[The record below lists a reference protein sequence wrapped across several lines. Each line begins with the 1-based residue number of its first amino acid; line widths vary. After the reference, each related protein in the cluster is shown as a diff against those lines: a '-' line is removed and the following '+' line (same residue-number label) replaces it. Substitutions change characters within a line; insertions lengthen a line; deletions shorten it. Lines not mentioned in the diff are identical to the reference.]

1 LKKETAEEMT
11 RMLVSVV
18 DNALVGG
25 VHKMEHYSVAAKTG
39 TAQLVEKG
47 KKTYAEGEFIHTFFG
62 YAPAFNAKFLT
73 FLFIVKPQ
81 GAKYA
86 SNTLTEPF
94 MDITKFLL
102 NYYEIPPDR

>member
-1 LKKETAEEMT
+1 
-11 RMLVSVV
+11 MLVNVV

-62 YAPAFNAKFLT
+62 YAPAFDAKFLT
-73 FLFIVKPQ
+73 FFVYRQTARSEIRIQ
-81 GAKYA
+81 HFDGAIYG
-86 SNTLTEPF
+86 
-94 MDITKFLL
+94 
-102 NYYEIPPDR
+102 YHEIFA

>member
-1 LKKETAEEMT
+1 M
-11 RMLVSVV
+11 V

-25 VHKMEHYSVAAKTG
+25 VHKIEHYSMAAKTG

-47 KKTYAEGEFIHTFFG
+47 KKTYSEGEFVHTFFG
-62 YAPAFNAKFLT
+62 YAPAFDAKCLT
-73 FLFIVKPQ
+73 FLFIIKPQ